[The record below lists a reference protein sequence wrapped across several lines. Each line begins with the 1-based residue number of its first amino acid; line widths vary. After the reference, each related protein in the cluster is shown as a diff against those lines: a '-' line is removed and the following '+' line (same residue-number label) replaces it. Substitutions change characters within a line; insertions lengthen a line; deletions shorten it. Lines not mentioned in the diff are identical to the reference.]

1 MRRAKGDVRAITELA
16 NRVEGKPMQPVDV
29 KDNGLDDLAETL
41 AAARKRVAAGMTR
54 DEIEEKISQ
63 LQEQLGRC
71 ET

>member
-1 MRRAKGDVRAITELA
+1 
-16 NRVEGKPMQPVDV
+16 MQPVDV
-29 KDNGLDDLAETL
+29 KDNGLDDLAERL

-54 DEIEEKISQ
+54 DEIEGKISQ